1 MTNLP
6 DFTVSFL
13 KSYLK
18 KNTIE
23 KIHLLLGRIWIQSTN
38 YVLPSA
44 KRAGSDR
51 IRSQGLGS
59 LFSLY
64 LSLVASLPVF
74 LPTVLQISV
83 IMRCACYK

>member
-38 YVLPSA
+38 YVLLLQKGLDPTESA
-44 KRAGSDR
+44 AR
-51 IRSQGLGS
+51 GLAALSACIYGWLQACL
-59 LFSLY
+59 LFCRLSYRY
-64 LSLVASLPVF
+64 L
-74 LPTVLQISV
+74 
-83 IMRCACYK
+83 